1 MTTTT
6 SSPLFED
13 VVAAWDEPLRCQTD
27 QTDQPCTSPAAWLA
41 VLHQPCGRK
50 PLCEYHLNRWL
61 LNRIV
66 YPGAVAC
73 SVCRRHFNDLDVFA
87 RFVRL

>member
-1 MTTTT
+1 MTDTMT
-6 SSPLFED
+6 SPLFDE

-27 QTDQPCTSPAAWLA
+27 QTDHPCANPAVWLA

-50 PLCEYHLNRWL
+50 PLCHYHLNRWL
-61 LNRIV
+61 VRRIA
-66 YPGAVAC
+66 YPGAFPC
-73 SVCRRHFNDLDVFA
+73 SVCRRYFHDLDLFA